1 MNLYKII
8 KEIRLIIICIKNF
21 NFDEIQKNFFFYFY
35 NHQKHQVRM
44 KVIN

>member
-21 NFDEIQKNFFFYFY
+21 NFDEIPEEFLFFIFL
-35 NHQKHQVRM
+35 
-44 KVIN
+44 